1 MSIPCPEFENG
12 FAAATAG
19 DAAQNHGATLAYQC
33 ATVLAILL
41 VLVSF

>member
-12 FAAATAG
+12 FAAAKPG
-19 DAAQNHGATLAYQC
+19 DAEPSRAATLAYQC